1 MVFILKRSFT
11 VTGYLDII
19 FENAAEGCRRWSVM
33 TSKWNNRT
41 NMTML
46 TDFYELTMSGGYF
59 QNKVHEDI
67 AYFDMFFRDVPE
79 KGGFAIMAGVEQ
91 LVDYLEALEF
101 TDDDIAFLRDK
112 YGFREDFLEYLAG
125 MKFACDVM
133 AVPEGTPIFPGE
145 PIVKVRGPVLQ
156 AQMIETMILL
166 TVNHQSLIA
175 TKAARIVKAAKGRSV
190 MEFGARRAQGYDGAV
205 LGARAAYIGGVKGTS
220 CTISGQQF
228 DIPLSGTMAHSWVQ
242 FFDNEYEAFKAYAMM
257 YPDNTVLLVDT
268 YNVLRSGV
276 PNAIRVDREILRPMG
291 KKLKGVRID
300 SGDLTYLS
308 VQTRKMLDEA
318 GLNDTAIIASN
329 ALDEYIIRDLR
340 HQGASIDAFGVGER
354 LITSREEPVFGGVY
368 KLSGIERDG
377 ELIPKMKISENPGK
391 ITNPGNKEL
400 WRLYDRTTGIA
411 IADVITLADEIID
424 DSKPYDLFDPE
435 HTWKRKLAE
444 NFEAR
449 RLLEPVFRNGINVH
463 KKKSVHEIR
472 DYCKVETDR
481 LWDTVKRFEN
491 PQTYYVDLSQKLWD
505 LKDGILR
512 SFNRN

>member
-1 MVFILKRSFT
+1 M
-11 VTGYLDII
+11 TG
-19 FENAAEGCRRWSVM
+19 
-33 TSKWNNRT
+33 KWNNRT

-46 TDFYELTMSGGYF
+46 TDFYEITMSGGYF
-59 QNKVHEDI
+59 RSRVHEDI

-79 KGGFAIMAGVEQ
+79 NGGYAVMAGTEQ
-91 LVDYLEALEF
+91 LVDYLESLEF
-101 TDDDIAFLRDK
+101 TAGDIAFLRDK
-112 YGFREDFLEYLAG
+112 YGFDKDFLKYLSE
-125 MKFACDVM
+125 MKFECDVW

-175 TKAARIVKAAKGRSV
+175 TKSARIVKAAKGRTV

-205 LGARAAYIGGVKGTS
+205 LGARAAYIGGVNGTS

-242 FFDNEYEAFKAYAMM
+242 FFENEYEAFKAYAGI

-268 YNVLRSGV
+268 YNVLKSGM
-276 PNAIRVDREILRPMG
+276 PNAIRVAREVLAPLG
-291 KKLKGVRID
+291 KRLKGIRID

-308 VQTRKMLDEA
+308 VQARRMLDEA
-318 GLNDTAIIASN
+318 GMKDTLIIASN

-340 HQGASIDAFGVGER
+340 HQGAAIDAFGVGER

-368 KLSGIERDG
+368 KLSGIEREG
-377 ELIPKMKISENPGK
+377 VFVPKMKISENPGK

-400 WRLYDRTTGIA
+400 WRLYDNNTGIA
-411 IADVITLADEIID
+411 IADVITLADETITGNE
-424 DSKPYDLFDPE
+424 PYELFDPE
-435 HTWKRKLAE
+435 HTWKRKKAE
-444 NFEAR
+444 NYKAR
-449 RLLEPVFRNGINVH
+449 KLLEPVFVGGKSVFTKH
-463 KKKSVHEIR
+463 SVHEIR
-472 DYCKVETDR
+472 RYCKSETEK
-481 LWDTVKRFEN
+481 LWETVRRFEN

-505 LKDGILR
+505 LKDTMIR
-512 SFNRN
+512 SYN